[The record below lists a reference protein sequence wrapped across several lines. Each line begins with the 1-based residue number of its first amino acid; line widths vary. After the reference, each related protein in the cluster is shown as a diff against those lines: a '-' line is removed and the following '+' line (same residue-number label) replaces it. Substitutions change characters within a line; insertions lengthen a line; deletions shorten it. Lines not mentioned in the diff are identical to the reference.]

1 MCDVS
6 DFAVGAVLGQRR
18 DKKLHAIYY
27 ASRTLDAQRNYAT
40 TEKEL
45 LAVVFVFEKFRSY
58 LFGSKVIVH
67 TDHAAL
73 KYLMQKKDAKPR
85 LLRWI
90 LLLQEIDIEV
100 KDKKGI
106 ENGVADH
113 LSRIRIDDDVP
124 IHDCLLEEHVYF
136 VDIGF
141 QTDETKSLFSDTDGV
156 DRQHTSIG
164 RHPCFPDTDW
174 SYDGDL
180 AAVVNSNQPW
190 YADIANYL
198 AVEIEPEKFTGYN
211 KKRLMRE
218 LRRYYWDEPYLYK
231 HCSDGVYRR
240 CLAEIEVPD
249 VLFHC
254 HGSDYAGHFATFKT
268 VSKVLQAGFWLPTMF
283 KDAHEFVSRCDACK
297 RKGQISKRNEMPQN
311 FILEVEVF
319 DCWGIDFMGPF
330 PSSYM
335 NSYILVVVDYVSK
348 WVAAIACPKNDSAV
362 VLKLFKT
369 IIFPRF
375 GVPRI
380 VISDG
385 GNYFINKSFDKLLK
399 KYGVQHRVATPYHLQ
414 TSGQKDAKP
423 RLLRWILLLQEID
436 IEVKVKKGIENGV
449 ADHLSRIRIDD
460 DVPIHDYWS
469 YDGDLAAVV
478 NSNQPWYADIANYLA
493 AEVEPE
499 KFTGYNKKRLMREL
513 RRYYWDEPYLYKHC
527 SDGVYRRCLAEIEVP
542 DVLCDACQR
551 KGQISK
557 RNEMPQNFILEVEV
571 FDCWGID
578 FMGPFPS
585 SYMNSYI
592 LVVVDYVSKWVAA
605 IACPKNDSAVVLKL
619 FKTIIFPR
627 FGVPRIV
634 ISDGGNYFINK
645 SFDKLLKKYGVQHRV
660 ATPYHLQTSGQVEVS
675 NRQIKE
681 ILEKTVGVTRKD
693 WAMKLDDSLWAYR
706 TAYKT
711 PLGTTPFHLIY
722 GKACHLPME
731 LEHKAAWAVKL
742 MNFDAKTA
750 SERRLVQLNELDEL
764 RFHAYENSKLYKEII
779 KAYHDKKI
787 ISRHFD
793 LDGYSRFFQIPI
805 HPDDQ
810 EKTTFTCP
818 YGTFA
823 YRRMPFGLCNAPATF
838 QRCMI
843 SIFTDMIEDFME
855 VFMDDFSVYGSSF
868 KNCLDNLCKVLARCE
883 EKHLV
888 LNWEKCHFMVRDG
901 IVLGHRVSEA
911 GIEVDRAKIE
921 VMTGLQMSKNVKAVR
936 SFLGHAGFYR
946 RFLKDFSKIARPL
959 SALLCKDVKF
969 EFTDECRIAFERI
982 KQELVSAPIVQPPD
996 WALPFEVMCDVS
1008 DFAVGAVLGQR
1019 RDKKLH
1025 VIYYANGYSRFFQIP
1040 IHPDDQEKTTFT
1052 CPYGTFAYRRMPFGL
1067 CNAPATFQ
1075 RCMISIFT
1083 DMIEDFMEVFMDDFS
1098 VYGSSFKNCLDNL
1111 CKVLARCEEK
1121 HLVLNWE
1128 KCHFMVRD
1136 GIVLGHRVSEAGIEV
1151 DRAKI
1156 EVMTGLQM
1164 SKNVKAVR
1172 SFLGHAGFYRRF
1184 LKDFSK
1190 IARPLSALLCKD
1202 VKFEFTDEC
1211 RIAFERIKQELVSA
1225 PIVQPPDW
1233 AIPFEVMCDVSD
1245 FAVGAVLGQRR
1256 DKKLHAIYYASRT
1269 LDDAQRNYATTEKE
1283 LLAVVFAFEKFRSYL
1298 FGSKVIVHT
1307 DHAALKYLM
1316 QKKDAK
1322 PRLLRWILLLQ
1333 EIDIEV
1339 KDKKGIENGVAD
1351 HLSRI
1356 RIDDDVPIHDCLLE
1370 EHVYFVDIGFQTDE
1384 TKSLFSDTDGVD
1396 RQHTS
1401 IGRHPCFPDTDWS
1414 YDGDLA
1420 AVVNSN
1426 QPWYADIANYL
1437 AVEVEPEKFTGYN
1450 KKRLMRELRR
1460 YYWDEP
1466 YLYKHCSDGVYRRCL
1481 AEIEVP
1487 DVLFHCHGSDYAGH
1501 FATFKTVS
1509 KVLQAGFWWP
1519 TMFKDAHEF
1528 VSRCDAC
1535 QRKGQ
1540 ISKRNEMP
1548 QNFILEVE
1556 VFDCWGIDF
1565 MGPFPSSYMN
1575 SYILVVVDY
1584 VSKWVAAIAC
1594 PKNDSAVVLKL
1605 FKTIIF
1611 PRFGVPRIVISD
1623 GGNYF
1628 INKSFDKLL
1637 KKYGVQHRVA
1647 TPYHLQTS
1655 GQVEVSNRQIKEILE
1670 KTVGVTR
1677 KDWAMKLDDSL
1688 WAYRTAYKTPLG
1700 TTPFHLIYG
1709 KACHLPMELEHKAA
1723 WAVLLYNSRLK
1734 LFPG

>member
-1 MCDVS
+1 MDWFLERKFPPPIYGLDDLPWDPAHRNTTRNMSINADNVVKKEIMKLLNVGIIYPISDNNWVS
-6 DFAVGAVLGQRR
+6 PV
-18 DKKLHAIYY
+18 H
-27 ASRTLDAQRNYAT
+27 
-40 TEKEL
+40 
-45 LAVVFVFEKFRSY
+45 
-58 LFGSKVIVH
+58 VI
-67 TDHAAL
+67 
-73 KYLMQKKDAKPR
+73 P
-85 LLRWI
+85 
-90 LLLQEIDIEV
+90 
-100 KDKKGI
+100 KKG
-106 ENGVADH
+106 GV
-113 LSRIRIDDDVP
+113 
-124 IHDCLLEEHVYF
+124 
-136 VDIGF
+136 
-141 QTDETKSLFSDTDGV
+141 T
-156 DRQHTSIG
+156 
-164 RHPCFPDTDW
+164 
-174 SYDGDL
+174 
-180 AAVVNSNQPW
+180 VV
-190 YADIANYL
+190 
-198 AVEIEPEKFTGYN
+198 
-211 KKRLMRE
+211 
-218 LRRYYWDEPYLYK
+218 
-231 HCSDGVYRR
+231 
-240 CLAEIEVPD
+240 
-249 VLFHC
+249 
-254 HGSDYAGHFATFKT
+254 
-268 VSKVLQAGFWLPTMF
+268 
-283 KDAHEFVSRCDACK
+283 
-297 RKGQISKRNEMPQN
+297 
-311 FILEVEVF
+311 
-319 DCWGIDFMGPF
+319 
-330 PSSYM
+330 
-335 NSYILVVVDYVSK
+335 
-348 WVAAIACPKNDSAV
+348 KNDKNE
-362 VLKLFKT
+362 LIPTRTITGHRICIDYMKL
-369 IIFPRF
+369 
-375 GVPRI
+375 
-380 VISDG
+380 
-385 GNYFINKSFDKLLK
+385 N
-399 KYGVQHRVATPYHLQ
+399 VA
-414 TSGQKDAKP
+414 
-423 RLLRWILLLQEID
+423 
-436 IEVKVKKGIENGV
+436 
-449 ADHLSRIRIDD
+449 
-460 DVPIHDYWS
+460 
-469 YDGDLAAVV
+469 
-478 NSNQPWYADIANYLA
+478 
-493 AEVEPE
+493 
-499 KFTGYNKKRLMREL
+499 
-513 RRYYWDEPYLYKHC
+513 
-527 SDGVYRRCLAEIEVP
+527 
-542 DVLCDACQR
+542 
-551 KGQISK
+551 
-557 RNEMPQNFILEVEV
+557 
-571 FDCWGID
+571 
-578 FMGPFPS
+578 
-585 SYMNSYI
+585 
-592 LVVVDYVSKWVAA
+592 
-605 IACPKNDSAVVLKL
+605 
-619 FKTIIFPR
+619 
-627 FGVPRIV
+627 
-634 ISDGGNYFINK
+634 
-645 SFDKLLKKYGVQHRV
+645 
-660 ATPYHLQTSGQVEVS
+660 
-675 NRQIKE
+675 
-681 ILEKTVGVTRKD
+681 TRKD
-693 WAMKLDDSLWAYR
+693 
-706 TAYKT
+706 
-711 PLGTTPFHLIY
+711 
-722 GKACHLPME
+722 
-731 LEHKAAWAVKL
+731 
-742 MNFDAKTA
+742 
-750 SERRLVQLNELDEL
+750 
-764 RFHAYENSKLYKEII
+764 
-779 KAYHDKKI
+779 
-787 ISRHFD
+787 HF
-793 LDGYSRFFQIPI
+793 P
-805 HPDDQ
+805 
-810 EKTTFTCP
+810 
-818 YGTFA
+818 
-823 YRRMPFGLCNAPATF
+823 
-838 QRCMI
+838 
-843 SIFTDMIEDFME
+843 
-855 VFMDDFSVYGSSF
+855 
-868 KNCLDNLCKVLARCE
+868 
-883 EKHLV
+883 
-888 LNWEKCHFMVRDG
+888 
-901 IVLGHRVSEA
+901 
-911 GIEVDRAKIE
+911 
-921 VMTGLQMSKNVKAVR
+921 
-936 SFLGHAGFYR
+936 
-946 RFLKDFSKIARPL
+946 
-959 SALLCKDVKF
+959 
-969 EFTDECRIAFERI
+969 
-982 KQELVSAPIVQPPD
+982 
-996 WALPFEVMCDVS
+996 LPFIDQMLKRL
-1008 DFAVGAVLGQR
+1008 AN
-1019 RDKKLH
+1019 H
-1025 VIYYANGYSRFFQIP
+1025 PYYCFLDGYSRFFQIP

-1370 EHVYFVDIGFQTDE
+1370 EHVYFVGIGFQTDE

-1396 RQHTS
+1396 RQHTG
-1401 IGRHPCFPDTDWS
+1401 IGRHPCFPETDWS

-1437 AVEVEPEKFTGYN
+1437 AAEVEPEKFTGYN

-1709 KACHLPMELEHKAA
+1709 KACHLPVELEHKAA

-1734 LFPG
+1734 LFPGKLRSRWSGPFTVQEVRPYGAIVLLNSKGEKFTVNGKRVNNYWAKAEILDGHIVRLDEAPSA